1 MCPRGLANSGKTYWH
16 SMSSICSLYA
26 FLLSKRSANVPTICK
41 APSFCLGSAFGDVK
55 TCIIKCTVFCNM
67 SFLCLHEVCSNDWAA
82 VTGDTKSSNIS
93 NFTRMYSY
101 GSVFQS
107 SSSACEYDRIG
118 NSTSCTIANM
128 CGFRNFQQKAWL
140 TPRFM

>member
-1 MCPRGLANSGKTYWH
+1 MGL
-16 SMSSICSLYA
+16 
-26 FLLSKRSANVPTICK
+26 TICK

-93 NFTRMYSY
+93 GTRHTDNTITELVKGVPAY
-101 GSVFQS
+101 
-107 SSSACEYDRIG
+107 
-118 NSTSCTIANM
+118 TSNK
-128 CGFRNFQQKAWL
+128 RLLKWS
-140 TPRFM
+140 